1 MVYNDPQACRT
12 VFLPSRVQNDAEF
25 LIYESEKKDF
35 RPRLKDIVSSTH
47 RLVRLA
53 KVIDWDR
60 ELGHLFAMVGAAAL
74 PTRLMTG
81 LMYLQHK
88 HIVIIDYKI
97 RFKPR
102 FLF

>member
-1 MVYNDPQACRT
+1 MNPK
-12 VFLPSRVQNDAEF
+12 
-25 LIYESEKKDF
+25 KKDF
-35 RPRLKDIVSSTH
+35 SPRLKDFVSSAH
-47 RLVRLA
+47 RLVHWA

-60 ELGHLFAMVGAAAL
+60 ELANHFAPVAAAAL

-81 LMYLQHK
+81 LMYLQYM
-88 HIVIIDYKI
+88 HIMRIDYKI